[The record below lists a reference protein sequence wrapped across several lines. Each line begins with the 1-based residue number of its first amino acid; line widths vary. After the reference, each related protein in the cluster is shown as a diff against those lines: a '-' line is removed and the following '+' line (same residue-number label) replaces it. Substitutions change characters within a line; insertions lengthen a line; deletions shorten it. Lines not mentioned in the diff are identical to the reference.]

1 MAASRIPTALL
12 VDDDPLSQKAARARL
27 ERQGYTVFS
36 AQGTTEALS
45 QARQTRP
52 DVIYVHL
59 VSAGGNLPL
68 IQALRADDACR
79 HIPVGVIREDAAT
92 PSSNLKSVPR
102 SGW

>member
-1 MAASRIPTALL
+1 MAANRRPTALL

-27 ERQGYTVFS
+27 ERQGYTVSS
-36 AQGTTEALS
+36 AQGQTEALS
-45 QARQTRP
+45 QARLTRP

-59 VSAGGNLPL
+59 LSAGGNLPL
-68 IQALRADDACR
+68 IQALRSDDACR

-92 PSSNLKSVPR
+92 PNNSLKTVPR